1 MCKLAN
7 VLMCQLFRFLYF
19 CGAKYLI
26 MRKKINKFLLPLF
39 VAILLIVA
47 GGLCTWFT
55 ARSVHVHLRE
65 GETNTADNSSIYEDF
80 RDTVANF
87 TGQHANDT
95 ESSASTALPF
105 SIRLDEFDVDY
116 YEGTHTIKDYISY
129 VTVID
134 GGQETKARI
143 SMNKILKY
151 RHYRIFQEDYDT
163 DLDGSV
169 LLVRYDP
176 WGTTL
181 VYIGFALL
189 LLSMIGL
196 LLRRDGA
203 FRRLLRTLS
212 VASLLLLS
220 FPASALANQ
229 GLGIRDQGLEEGHQL
244 SVFNCQLS
252 TAEAE
257 AFGQLSVY
265 YRGRIAPF
273 DSYARDYCKAAFPK
287 GTMPTEYT
295 PVQLV
300 TAIYLFPEKW
310 PDKPQPSFKIFPQQN
325 LWLSPEDDLSKAQSE
340 DTLFIAHILD
350 WLRQSIQ
357 EEQHLQNIKIIN
369 SIATFQ
375 EKRCTPGSINR
386 SKDRIE
392 IIYNQSNTE
401 RKIFL
406 AEIILVL
413 ILFILLITSSKTNW
427 PQRIALIFVWL
438 ALILTLADI
447 ILRCYLSG
455 HGPFS
460 GTFDTMLSLAAITL
474 LVAAIFGRKKLIISF
489 SALTAAAFVTLAAS
503 LMGGRSFSPLMP
515 VLISPWLTVHV
526 SILMT
531 AYSMLTFTFILA
543 LISMS
548 FIIMKKKQETVLN
561 ITKTSRVFCIIGVVL
576 LTTGIIIGSA
586 WANISWGQYW
596 SWDPKETWALI
607 TLLGY
612 CAALPGVI
620 PAADRH
626 PWLYHLII
634 LIAFGL
640 LIMTYLGINLFG
652 GMHAY

>member
-1 MCKLAN
+1 M
-7 VLMCQLFRFLYF
+7 
-19 CGAKYLI
+19 
-26 MRKKINKFLLPLF
+26 LPLF

-87 TGQHANDT
+87 SCKNSHGSENSDNTK
-95 ESSASTALPF
+95 LPF
-105 SIRLDEFDVDY
+105 SIRLDKFDVDY

-129 VTVID
+129 VTVSD

-143 SMNKILKY
+143 SMNKIMKY
-151 RHYRIFQEDYDT
+151 RHYRIFQEDYDS

-176 WGTTL
+176 WGNTL

-189 LLSMIGL
+189 LLSMIWL

-203 FRRLLRTLS
+203 FRSLLRALS
-212 VASLLLLS
+212 VAGLLLLS
-220 FPASALANQ
+220 TQAFALPDSGNRGQ
-229 GLGIRDQGLEEGHQL
+229 GIGDSVHNSEFKIQNSNNQL
-244 SVFNCQLS
+244 STVNCQLS
-252 TAEAE
+252 TEEAE

-273 DSYARDYCKAAFPK
+273 DSYARDYCKATFPK
-287 GTMPTEYT
+287 GSMPKEYN

-300 TAIYLFPEKW
+300 TAIYLFPENW

-325 LWLSPEDDLSKAQSE
+325 LWLSPEDDLSKAQNE

-357 EEQHLQNIKIIN
+357 EEQHKQNIQIIN
-369 SIATFQ
+369 SIARFQ

-386 SKDRIE
+386 SKERIE
-392 IIYNQSNTE
+392 ITYNQFNTE

-413 ILFILLITSSKTNW
+413 ALFILLITASKTSW
-427 PQRIALIFVWL
+427 LQRIAQLFVWL

-447 ILRCYLSG
+447 VLRCYLSG

-543 LISMS
+543 LISIS
-548 FIIMKKKQETVLN
+548 FIILKRKQETVQN
-561 ITKTSRVFCIIGVVL
+561 ITNTSRVFCIIGVVL

>member
-1 MCKLAN
+1 MPKP
-7 VLMCQLFRFLYF
+7 F
-19 CGAKYLI
+19 
-26 MRKKINKFLLPLF
+26 NKNFIPLF
-39 VAILLIVA
+39 VAILLIAA
-47 GGLCTWFT
+47 GGLCTCFT
-55 ARSVHVHLRE
+55 ARSIHVHLRE
-65 GETNTADNSSIYEDF
+65 GESNTAANSSIYEDF

-87 TGQHANDT
+87 PGSKADGSVKHDDT
-95 ESSASTALPF
+95 KLPF
-105 SIRLDEFDVDY
+105 RIRLDEFDVDY

-129 VTVID
+129 VTVTD

-151 RHYRIFQEDYDT
+151 WHHRIFQEDYDK
-163 DLDGSV
+163 DLNGSV
-169 LLVRYDP
+169 LLIRYDP

-181 VYIGFALL
+181 VYAGFALL
-189 LLSMIGL
+189 LLSMIWL
-196 LLRRDGA
+196 LLRRNGA
-203 FRRLLRTLS
+203 FRRLLRALS
-212 VASLLLLS
+212 IASLILLS
-220 FPASALANQ
+220 LPASALPALGYRVQ
-229 GLGIRDQGLEEGHQL
+229 GTGDRIQNSKFKIQNSKFNHQL
-244 SVFNCQLS
+244 STVNCQLS
-252 TAEAE
+252 TEEADT
-257 AFGQLSVY
+257 FGRLSVY

-287 GTMPTEYT
+287 GSMPKEYT

-300 TAIYLFPEKW
+300 TAIYLFPENW
-310 PDKPQPSFKIFPQQN
+310 PDKPRPSFKIFPQEN
-325 LWLSPEDDLSKAQSE
+325 LWLSPEDDLSKAQNE
-340 DTLFIAHILD
+340 DTLFIVHILD

-357 EEQHLQNIKIIN
+357 EEQHQQNIQIIN
-369 SIATFQ
+369 SIAKFQ

-413 ILFILLITSSKTNW
+413 ILFILLITISKTSW
-427 PQRIALIFVWL
+427 PQRIAQIFVWL
-438 ALILTLADI
+438 TLILTLADI
-447 ILRCYLSG
+447 VLRCYMSG

-474 LVAAIFGRKKLIISF
+474 LVATIFGRKNPIISF

-531 AYSMLTFTFILA
+531 SYSMLTFTFILA
-543 LISMS
+543 LISIS
-548 FIIMKKKQETVLN
+548 FIILKRKQELVQN
-561 ITKTSRVFCIIGVVL
+561 ITKISRVFCIIGVVL
-576 LTTGIIIGSA
+576 LATGIIIGSV

-640 LIMTYLGINLFG
+640 LVMTYLGVSLFG

>member
-1 MCKLAN
+1 MPKP
-7 VLMCQLFRFLYF
+7 F
-19 CGAKYLI
+19 
-26 MRKKINKFLLPLF
+26 NKNFIPLF
-39 VAILLIVA
+39 VAILLIAA
-47 GGLCTWFT
+47 GGLCTCFT
-55 ARSVHVHLRE
+55 ARSIHVHLRE
-65 GETNTADNSSIYEDF
+65 GESNTAANSSIYEDF

-87 TGQHANDT
+87 SSPKSDGSRKYDDT
-95 ESSASTALPF
+95 KLPF
-105 SIRLDEFDVDY
+105 RIRLDEFDVDY
-116 YEGTHTIKDYISY
+116 YEGTYTIRDYISY
-129 VTVID
+129 VTVTD
-134 GGQETKARI
+134 GEQEVKARI
-143 SMNKILKY
+143 SMNKIMKY
-151 RHYRIFQEDYDT
+151 KHHRIFQEDYDK
-163 DLDGSV
+163 DLNGSV
-169 LLVRYDP
+169 LLIRYDP

-181 VYIGFALL
+181 VYAGFALL
-189 LLSMIGL
+189 LLSMIWL

-203 FRRLLRTLS
+203 FRRLLRALS
-212 VASLLLLS
+212 IASLILLS
-220 FPASALANQ
+220 LPASALPA
-229 GLGIRDQGLEEGHQL
+229 LGYRGQETGDRIQNSEFKIQNSD
-244 SVFNCQLS
+244 FNCQLS
-252 TAEAE
+252 VFSFQLSTEEAE
-257 AFGQLSVY
+257 AFGRLSVY

-287 GTMPTEYT
+287 GTMPKEYT

-300 TAIYLFPEKW
+300 TAIYLFPENW
-310 PDKPQPSFKIFPQQN
+310 PDKPRPSFKIFPQEN
-325 LWLSPEDDLSKAQSE
+325 LWLSPEDDLSKAQNE
-340 DTLFIAHILD
+340 DTLFIVHILD

-357 EEQHLQNIKIIN
+357 EEQHQQNIQIIN
-369 SIATFQ
+369 SIAKFQ

-413 ILFILLITSSKTNW
+413 ILFILLITISKTSW
-427 PQRIALIFVWL
+427 PQRIAQIFVWL
-438 ALILTLADI
+438 TLILTLADI
-447 ILRCYLSG
+447 VLRCYMSG

-474 LVAAIFGRKKLIISF
+474 LVATIFGRKSLIISF
-489 SALTAAAFVTLAAS
+489 SSLTAAAFVTLAAS

-531 AYSMLTFTFILA
+531 SYSMLTFTFILA
-543 LISMS
+543 LISIS
-548 FIIMKKKQETVLN
+548 FIILKRKQELVQN
-561 ITKTSRVFCIIGVVL
+561 ITNISRVFCIIGVVL
-576 LTTGIIIGSA
+576 LATGIIIGSV

-634 LIAFGL
+634 LMSFGL

>member
-1 MCKLAN
+1 MRTNFGENIPKTS
-7 VLMCQLFRFLYF
+7 LFIAIFL
-19 CGAKYLI
+19 
-26 MRKKINKFLLPLF
+26 
-39 VAILLIVA
+39 ILA
-47 GGLCTWFT
+47 GGLCTYFT

-65 GETNTADNSSIYEDF
+65 GECSNVTNTFFNEDLSDSNS
-80 RDTVANF
+80 TA
-87 TGQHANDT
+87 
-95 ESSASTALPF
+95 ASTIPF
-105 SIRLDEFDVDY
+105 SIHLERFDIEY
-116 YEGTHTIKDYISY
+116 HEGTRTPKDYISHI
-129 VTVID
+129 TLID
-134 GGQETKARI
+134 NSIAIPIRI
-143 SMNKILKY
+143 SMNKIGRY
-151 RHYRIFQEDYDT
+151 HGYRIFQEDYDE

-189 LLSMIGL
+189 LLSMVWL
-196 LLRRDGA
+196 LLRREGA

-220 FPASALANQ
+220 IHASALSNSGYRLQ
-229 GLGIRDQGLEEGHQL
+229 ETGDRVQNSEFKIQNSDSNNQL
-244 SVFNCQLS
+244 STVNCQLS
-252 TAEAE
+252 TEEAE
-257 AFGQLSVY
+257 AFGRLSVY

-300 TAIYLFPEKW
+300 TAIYLFPEHW
-310 PDKPQPSFKIFPQQN
+310 PNQPRPSFKLFPQQN
-325 LWLSPEDDLSKAQSE
+325 LWLSPEDDLSQASGE

-357 EEQHLQNIKIIN
+357 EEQHQQNIRIIN

-375 EKRCTPGSINR
+375 EKRCTPSSINR
-386 SKDRIE
+386 AKDRIE

-413 ILFILLITSSKTNW
+413 ILFILLITASKTSW
-427 PQRIALIFVWL
+427 SKRITQLFVWL

-447 ILRCYLSG
+447 VLRCYLSG
-455 HGPFS
+455 HSPFS
-460 GTFDTMLSLAAITL
+460 GTFDTMLFLSFIML
-474 LVAAIFGRKKLIISF
+474 LVAAIFGHKNLIISF
-489 SALTAAAFVTLAAS
+489 SALTASAFITLAAT
-503 LMGGRSFSPLMP
+503 LMGGRSFTPLMP
-515 VLISPWLTVHV
+515 VLISPWLTIHV

-531 AYSMLTFTFILA
+531 AYSMLMFTFILA
-543 LISMS
+543 LISIS
-548 FIIMKKKQETVLN
+548 FIILKRKQELVQN
-561 ITKTSRVFCIIGVVL
+561 ITNTSRIFCIIGVVL
-576 LTTGIIIGSA
+576 LATGIIIGSA

-620 PAADRH
+620 PATDRH
-626 PWLYHLII
+626 PWLYHLIV

>member
-1 MCKLAN
+1 MLKT
-7 VLMCQLFRFLYF
+7 F
-19 CGAKYLI
+19 
-26 MRKKINKFLLPLF
+26 NKNLLPLF

-65 GETNTADNSSIYEDF
+65 GESNTAANSSIYEDF
-80 RDTVANF
+80 RDSVDNF
-87 TGQHANDT
+87 SSKNVSGSENSDDT
-95 ESSASTALPF
+95 KLPF
-105 SIRLDEFDVDY
+105 SIRLDEFNVDY

-129 VTVID
+129 VTVTD
-134 GGQETKARI
+134 GEQEVKARI

-151 RHYRIFQEDYDT
+151 KYHRIFQEDYDK
-163 DLDGSV
+163 DLGGSI

-181 VYIGFALL
+181 VYIGFVLL
-189 LLSMIGL
+189 LLSMIWL
-196 LLRRDGA
+196 LLRRNGA
-203 FRRLLRTLS
+203 FRCLLRALS
-212 VASLLLLS
+212 IASLILLS
-220 FPASALANQ
+220 LPASALPNQ

-244 SVFNCQLS
+244 SVLNFQLS
-252 TAEAE
+252 TEEAE
-257 AFGQLSVY
+257 AFGRLSVY

-287 GTMPTEYT
+287 GSMPTEYN

-325 LWLSPEDDLSKAQSE
+325 LWLSPEDDLSKAQNE

-357 EEQHLQNIKIIN
+357 EEQHQQNIQIIN
-369 SIATFQ
+369 SIAAFQ

-386 SKDRIE
+386 SKERIE

-413 ILFILLITSSKTNW
+413 ALFILLITASKTSK
-427 PQRIALIFVWL
+427 PQRIAQLFVWL

-460 GTFDTMLSLAAITL
+460 GTFDTMLSLATIML
-474 LVAAIFGRKKLIISF
+474 MVAAVFGRKNLIISF
-489 SALTAAAFVTLAAS
+489 SALTAAAFITLAAS

-515 VLISPWLTVHV
+515 VLISPWLTIHV

-548 FIIMKKKQETVLN
+548 FIILKKKKEIVQN
-561 ITKTSRVFCIIGVVL
+561 ITNISRVFCIIGVVL

-612 CAALPGVI
+612 CAVLPGVI
-620 PAADRH
+620 PAADRR

-640 LIMTYLGINLFG
+640 LIMTYLGVNIFG

>member
-1 MCKLAN
+1 
-7 VLMCQLFRFLYF
+7 
-19 CGAKYLI
+19 
-26 MRKKINKFLLPLF
+26 MRKKINKFLRPLF

-65 GETNTADNSSIYEDF
+65 GETNNADNSSVYEDF

-87 TGQHANDT
+87 SCKNSNGSETSDDKN
-95 ESSASTALPF
+95 LPF
-105 SIRLDEFDVDY
+105 SIRLDEFDVEY
-116 YEGTHTIKDYISY
+116 YEGTHTIRDYISY
-129 VTVID
+129 VTVTD

-143 SMNKILKY
+143 SMNKIMKY

-181 VYIGFALL
+181 VYSGYALL
-189 LLSMIGL
+189 LLSMIWL
-196 LLRRDGA
+196 LLHRDGA
-203 FRRLLRTLS
+203 FRRLLRALS
-212 VASLLLLS
+212 IAGLLLLAL
-220 FPASALANQ
+220 PAFALP
-229 GLGIRDQGLEEGHQL
+229 DQVAGSRYQVAGDSVQNSDFKVQNSNFNNQL
-244 SVFNCQLS
+244 SVFNFQLS
-252 TAEAE
+252 TEEAE
-257 AFGQLSVY
+257 AFGRLSVY

-287 GTMPTEYT
+287 GSMPAEYT

-300 TAIYLFPEKW
+300 TAIYLFPENW
-310 PDKPQPSFKIFPQQN
+310 PDKTRPSFKIFPQQN
-325 LWLSPEDDLSKAQSE
+325 LWLSPEDDLSVAQSE

-357 EEQHLQNIKIIN
+357 EEQHQQNIQIIN

-375 EKRCTPGSINR
+375 EKHCTPGSINR

-413 ILFILLITSSKTNW
+413 ILFVLLITSSQTSWLQKFA
-427 PQRIALIFVWL
+427 QIFVWL
-438 ALILTLADI
+438 ALVLTLADI
-447 ILRCYLSG
+447 VLRCYLSG

-474 LVAAIFGRKKLIISF
+474 LVAAIFGRKNLIISF
-489 SALTAAAFVTLAAS
+489 SALTAATFVTLAAS
-503 LMGGRSFSPLMP
+503 MMGGRSFSPLMP

-543 LISMS
+543 LISIS
-548 FIIMKKKQETVLN
+548 LIILKRKQELVQN
-561 ITKTSRVFCIIGVVL
+561 ITKNSRVFCIIGVVL
-576 LTTGIIIGSA
+576 LTTGIIIGSV

-620 PAADRH
+620 PVADRK

>member
-1 MCKLAN
+1 MLKT
-7 VLMCQLFRFLYF
+7 F
-19 CGAKYLI
+19 
-26 MRKKINKFLLPLF
+26 NKNLLPLF

-65 GETNTADNSSIYEDF
+65 GESNTAKNSSIYEDF
-80 RDTVANF
+80 RDTTANF
-87 TGQHANDT
+87 PGKNVPGSENSDDT
-95 ESSASTALPF
+95 KLPF

-129 VTVID
+129 VTVSD

-151 RHYRIFQEDYDT
+151 KHYRIFQEDYDT

-176 WGTTL
+176 WGTSL
-181 VYIGFALL
+181 VYAGFALL

-196 LLRRDGA
+196 LLRRNGA
-203 FRRLLRTLS
+203 FRRLLRALS
-212 VASLLLLS
+212 VAGLLLLS

-229 GLGIRDQGLEEGHQL
+229 VAGSRYQVAGDSVQNSEFKIQNSDSNNQL
-244 SVFNCQLS
+244 STVNCQLS
-252 TAEAE
+252 TEEAE
-257 AFGQLSVY
+257 AFGRLSVY

-325 LWLSPEDDLSKAQSE
+325 LWLSPEDDLSKAQNE

-350 WLRQSIQ
+350 WLRQSVQ
-357 EEQHLQNIKIIN
+357 EDQHQQNIQIIN

-401 RKIFL
+401 RRIFL

-413 ILFILLITSSKTNW
+413 ILFILLITASKTSW

-447 ILRCYLSG
+447 VLRCYLSG

-543 LISMS
+543 LISIS
-548 FIIMKKKQETVLN
+548 LIIMKRKQELVQN
-561 ITKTSRVFCIIGVVL
+561 ITNTSRVFCIIGVVL

>member
-1 MCKLAN
+1 MFA
-7 VLMCQLFRFLYF
+7 
-19 CGAKYLI
+19 
-26 MRKKINKFLLPLF
+26 
-39 VAILLIVA
+39 AILLIVA

-55 ARSVHVHLRE
+55 AHSVHVHLRE
-65 GETNTADNSSIYEDF
+65 GETNTAENSSVYEDF

-87 TGQHANDT
+87 TSQHANNT
-95 ESSASTALPF
+95 EGSASTELPF
-105 SIRLDEFDVDY
+105 RIRLDEFDVDY

-129 VTVID
+129 VTVTD

-151 RHYRIFQEDYDT
+151 RHYRVFQEDYDS

-176 WGTTL
+176 WGTSL
-181 VYIGFALL
+181 VYAGFVLL
-189 LLSMIGL
+189 LLSMIWL
-196 LLRRDGA
+196 LLRPNGA

-212 VASLLLLS
+212 VASVLLLP
-220 FPASALANQ
+220 FTASALPVSGYRGQDTGDRIQNS
-229 GLGIRDQGLEEGHQL
+229 DNQL
-244 SVFNCQLS
+244 STVNCQLS

-257 AFGQLSVY
+257 AFGRLSVY

-287 GTMPTEYT
+287 GTMPTEYS

-310 PDKPQPSFKIFPQQN
+310 PNKPQPSFKIFPQQN
-325 LWLSPEDDLSKAQSE
+325 LWLSPEDDLSKAQNE

-350 WLRQSIQ
+350 WLRQSIR
-357 EEQHLQNIKIIN
+357 EKQHQQNIEIIN

-375 EKRCTPGSINR
+375 EKRCTSGSINR

-392 IIYNQSNTE
+392 IIYNQLNTE

-413 ILFILLITSSKTNW
+413 IMFILLITASKTCW

-438 ALILTLADI
+438 VLVLTLADI
-447 ILRCYLSG
+447 VLRCYLSG

-460 GTFDTMLSLAAITL
+460 DTFDTMLSLAAITL

-489 SALTAAAFVTLAAS
+489 SSLTAAAFVTLAAS

-515 VLISPWLTVHV
+515 VLISPWLTIHV

-543 LISMS
+543 VVSIFLI
-548 FIIMKKKQETVLN
+548 ILKRKQELVQN
-561 ITKTSRVFCIIGVVL
+561 ITNTSRVFCIIGVVL
-576 LTTGIIIGSA
+576 LTAGIIIGSA

-607 TLLGY
+607 TLIGY

-620 PAADRH
+620 PAADRR

>member
-1 MCKLAN
+1 MLKTFNKKL
-7 VLMCQLFRFLYF
+7 
-19 CGAKYLI
+19 
-26 MRKKINKFLLPLF
+26 LLLF

-65 GETNTADNSSIYEDF
+65 GETNAAENSSVYEDF
-80 RDTVANF
+80 RDSVANLSCKDSHGSEKSDN
-87 TGQHANDT
+87 TN
-95 ESSASTALPF
+95 LPF
-105 SIRLDEFDVDY
+105 NIRLDEFDVDY

-129 VTVID
+129 VTVSD

-151 RHYRIFQEDYDT
+151 KHYRIFQEDYDT

-176 WGTTL
+176 WGTSL
-181 VYIGFALL
+181 VYAGFALL

-203 FRRLLRTLS
+203 FRRLLRALS
-212 VASLLLLS
+212 VAGLLLLS

-229 GLGIRDQGLEEGHQL
+229 VAGSRYQVAGNSVQNSEFKIQNSDSNNQL
-244 SVFNCQLS
+244 STVNCQLS
-252 TAEAE
+252 TEEAE
-257 AFGQLSVY
+257 AFGRLSVY

-287 GTMPTEYT
+287 GTIPTEYT

-325 LWLSPEDDLSKAQSE
+325 LWLSPEDDLSKAQNE

-350 WLRQSIQ
+350 WLRQSVQ
-357 EEQHLQNIKIIN
+357 EDQHQQNIQIIN

-401 RKIFL
+401 RRIFL

-413 ILFILLITSSKTNW
+413 ILFILLITASKTSW

-447 ILRCYLSG
+447 VLRCYLSG

-543 LISMS
+543 LISIS
-548 FIIMKKKQETVLN
+548 LIIMKRKQELVQN
-561 ITKTSRVFCIIGVVL
+561 ITNTSRVFCIIGVVL